1 MTVPKEI
8 SNVDLPPFT
17 PRNIISIDDLSYSY
31 KDLHHEQIFKYEATT
46 NVVITRLL
54 FTLQEAYTCV
64 WLYNG
69 ISGSDRLDLNN
80 YILLRMLSIKADE
93 IMDNLKN
100 IQSFLQD
107 DFKKI
112 DSKCNYKLS
121 SLISSFEGELAE
133 ECRYLRNML
142 HYNEEKT
149 NFLDYIVTKH
159 ESDSTY
165 VKTTIGS
172 IVLNYMEPLYAT
184 ISEYLNVE
192 NLKSMNDFEKIY
204 KRLRTKIKS
213 KMDKNN

>member
-1 MTVPKEI
+1 
-8 SNVDLPPFT
+8 
-17 PRNIISIDDLSYSY
+17 
-31 KDLHHEQIFKYEATT
+31 
-46 NVVITRLL
+46 
-54 FTLQEAYTCV
+54 
-64 WLYNG
+64 
-69 ISGSDRLDLNN
+69 
-80 YILLRMLSIKADE
+80 MLSIKADE